1 MKKGIFSNLPNN
13 LIIKIL
19 NDRKE
24 IKKNERYKNNYNT
37 FVKSFT
43 KRVNKW
49 KRVNRTSPLRDCLEP
64 AFEVEIFDNYYD
76 IVSDH
81 FDDEQFDNII
91 LDFMNELDLLDPSQY
106 RNELNHE
113 LFL

>member
-1 MKKGIFSNLPNN
+1 MKKSIFANLPNN

-24 IKKNERYKNNYNT
+24 IKKIENYKKNYDI
-37 FVKSFT
+37 FVKDFT

-49 KRVNRTSPLRDCLEP
+49 KRVNRTSPLTQCLEP
-64 AFEVEIFDNYYD
+64 TFDFPDPMYYEF
-76 IVSDH
+76 ISDH

-91 LDFMNELDLLDPSQY
+91 LDFMNEQDELDPSQY